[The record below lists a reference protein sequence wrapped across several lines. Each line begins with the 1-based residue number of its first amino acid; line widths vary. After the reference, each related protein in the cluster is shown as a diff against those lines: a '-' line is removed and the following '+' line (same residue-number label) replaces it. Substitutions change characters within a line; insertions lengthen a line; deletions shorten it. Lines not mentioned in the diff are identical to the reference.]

1 MRAVPSH
8 RPVRRFP
15 IPPWPTLVVIAGIAL
30 LFTLDG
36 CVEFDSG
43 SRFSNPPTVIPIS
56 DKSGNEPSI
65 DMAELA
71 SNVTFLEDEIHRAG
85 SITVKQPDVWGDADL
100 MGYIQEYEQVM
111 INRLGDFKDTI
122 QGYLARSDQA
132 DLQSMTA
139 MGVNLGPSTGTPPTP
154 FSAFNTNNSANTAV
168 TPAPLSTTSTSQ
180 APQGQVFDVLNQA
193 LSNTN
198 ASPSAKFSLEPTES
212 LRQNS
217 TYLKVNQG
225 LRRVNS
231 GADSAQAAG
240 YGLYLLRVPVS
251 ILPGRRTRQGYS
263 GVVTMRAQ
271 MVIDPD
277 HLRVTFPKLVFGD
290 LADQLLRIFEDHWRE
305 DNLPN
310 DTSNP
315 TCTPTSKMRPPRL
328 NGMMRSSLLTLS
340 NPVTT
345 QQFDTLY
352 GYDQM
357 NCLFQIVKGN
367 LAQTKATAANPP
379 RDELRKWLVSYFS
392 GLYDQLKERQLL
404 SGHPYHFI
412 PQISMMYARGDKTS
426 LATMRAGWERMAG
439 PGTELA
445 SAGWMLIAQAAVLD
459 RQLKDSIKDVK
470 LSGHLAFGCDDAL
483 VDRAEFANP
492 CPPPE
497 TQTQELWSAFIQA
510 QYPIHI
516 FELDPDIE
524 EQNIYDAFSQRRELQ
539 LAIAF
544 AVANGN
550 LHADQA
556 MKYSRQM
563 ALDMATIDLNRTT
576 VGFVH
581 ENDTFGWYFYPR
593 VQAIDPEHSTFASCF
608 KTLFCGGF
616 TRDDELRQRRLE
628 PGIRECEV
636 LVVMPNF
643 VPELK
648 LDITTNWEKLTR
660 PGQSKLDYNE
670 MIDLGAQVECVKHRA
685 TTVRDAHCYRPGDY
699 ERLVSRIDQLEKM
712 LPLQTYSVTVPYQYD
727 LPGSQLFDKGAAS
740 LSPEITG
747 YYGLSWIKRGSST
760 VAQFYLTGH
769 HFHPTRTSVVIGGT
783 EVHSTFQVLQVATAP
798 SSGQVVQQ
806 AGQTVSTSL
815 PSKSSGSTGSA
826 GGTTTGSASGA
837 SSGTNSGS
845 STGSGTGSSGTGSN
859 ETGSGSTSS
868 AGIQTRSTAQVVQ
881 IDEAST
887 DAQIFLAAGKSTS
900 GGKSSGSSGHSGG
913 SSGGSGESG
922 TGGSGESGG
931 SSGSGSSGG
940 GSSSGGNGGG
950 GSSSGGSS
958 GYGGGSGD
966 NGGSGGNS
974 GGSGGATNGAPAA
987 TQTVSTSQTTAAS
1000 GLTMQ
1005 WVTQQ
1010 VQVISR
1016 DLLRITVS
1024 SISPEL
1030 SSGPIPVRVATPA
1043 GMSNEFYIDQSP
1055 YDVPPG
1061 PSFSLINPVITF
1073 PFSINTTKNGV
1084 VVNPVPV
1091 SSGFELKAT
1100 TPTASTG
1107 STAPAINNVQIK
1119 LSIPSTNA
1127 STTIAYKLSDNTGAA
1142 AIDGWL
1148 QDQCTSALNKS
1159 LNFTNPNVTPDPI
1172 AVNVTIALT
1181 TSTGTT
1187 PTSVTLSTP
1196 LQIQPKLLV
1205 AANTPT
1211 VPSPLTPTTAATT
1224 PTGAPIPAAT
1234 ASTGPPTSSTV
1245 PPMPAT
1251 ASSAPTAAAT
1261 APTATTAAKPD
1272 PFMETPAAGAPPTE
1286 GPPASAPMS
1295 PPSSSADPPARVKLT
1310 PVPAPPAEPTTT
1322 NP

>member
-1 MRAVPSH
+1 MAASRST
-8 RPVRRFP
+8 PVR
-15 IPPWPTLVVIAGIAL
+15 
-30 LFTLDG
+30 
-36 CVEFDSG
+36 G
-43 SRFSNPPTVIPIS
+43 SRRPPGVLVNIS
-56 DKSGNEPSI
+56 DKSQNQPSI
-65 DMAELA
+65 AMAELA
-71 SNVTFLEDEIHRAG
+71 GDVTFLEDEIHRSG
-85 SITVKQPDVWGDADL
+85 SITIKQPDVWGDADL

-139 MGVNLGPSTGTPPTP
+139 MGLNLGPSTGALPTP
-154 FSAFNTNNSANTAV
+154 FSSFTSNNSANTAV
-168 TPAPLSTTSTSQ
+168 SPAPLSTTSTSQ

-193 LSNTN
+193 LSNSN

-225 LRRVNS
+225 LRRINS

-290 LADQLLRIFEDHWRE
+290 LADQLLRIFEDHWRD

-310 DTSNP
+310 DTSNAN
-315 TCTPTSKMRPPRL
+315 CTPTSKMRPPRL
-328 NGMMRSSLLTLS
+328 NGMMRSSSLTLS

-345 QQFDTLY
+345 QQFDNLY

-357 NCLFQIVKGN
+357 NCLFQTVKGN

-392 GLYDQLKERQLL
+392 GMYDQLKERQLL

-412 PQISMMYARGDKTS
+412 PQISMMYARGDKAA
-426 LATMRAGWERMAG
+426 LAQMRAGWERMAG

-470 LSGHLAFGCDDAL
+470 LSGHLAFGCDDPT

-550 LHADQA
+550 LRADQA
-556 MKYSRQM
+556 IKYTRQM
-563 ALDMATIDLNRTT
+563 ALDMATIDLNRTQ

-660 PGQSKLDYNE
+660 PGESKLDYNE

-685 TTVRDAHCYRPGDY
+685 TERPRCALLPARRLRTPREPHRPARKNAPAADLQRDRAVPVRPARLAALRQGGRLAQPRNHRLLRPLVDPPRLVHRRPVLSGRPSFPSDAHQRDHRRHRGA
-699 ERLVSRIDQLEKM
+699 L
-712 LPLQTYSVTVPYQYD
+712 D
-727 LPGSQLFDKGAAS
+727 LPGAAS
-740 LSPEITG
+740 RHRAVVRPGRPTG
-747 YYGLSWIKRGSST
+747 RPDRLDESS
-760 VAQFYLTGH
+760 
-769 HFHPTRTSVVIGGT
+769 R
-783 EVHSTFQVLQVATAP
+783 
-798 SSGQVVQQ
+798 QVVRCDNFHRRNDERLRERQ
-806 AGQTVSTSL
+806 VSGKFRFERRQRR
-815 PSKSSGSTGSA
+815 PA
-826 GGTTTGSASGA
+826 APA
-837 SSGTNSGS
+837 VAARAVPAP
-845 STGSGTGSSGTGSN
+845 
-859 ETGSGSTSS
+859 EPVR
-868 AGIQTRSTAQVVQ
+868 QTRSSRSTAHRPMHRSSSRLERAPQAVRVPPA
-881 IDEAST
+881 DPAANRPVPGPRAEAR
-887 DAQIFLAAGKSTS
+887 AAPAKAAVPRAA
-900 GGKSSGSSGHSGG
+900 
-913 SSGGSGESG
+913 ERPAPAVDL
-922 TGGSGESGG
+922 
-931 SSGSGSSGG
+931 
-940 GSSSGGNGGG
+940 SGGNGGG
-950 GSSSGGSS
+950 GSSGGGSS
-958 GYGGGSGD
+958 GSGSG
-966 NGGSGGNS
+966 S
-974 GGSGGATNGAPAA
+974 GGSGA
-987 TQTVSTSQTTAAS
+987 
-1000 GLTMQ
+1000 
-1005 WVTQQ
+1005 
-1010 VQVISR
+1010 
-1016 DLLRITVS
+1016 
-1024 SISPEL
+1024 
-1030 SSGPIPVRVATPA
+1030 
-1043 GMSNEFYIDQSP
+1043 
-1055 YDVPPG
+1055 
-1061 PSFSLINPVITF
+1061 
-1073 PFSINTTKNGV
+1073 
-1084 VVNPVPV
+1084 
-1091 SSGFELKAT
+1091 
-1100 TPTASTG
+1100 
-1107 STAPAINNVQIK
+1107 
-1119 LSIPSTNA
+1119 
-1127 STTIAYKLSDNTGAA
+1127 
-1142 AIDGWL
+1142 
-1148 QDQCTSALNKS
+1148 
-1159 LNFTNPNVTPDPI
+1159 
-1172 AVNVTIALT
+1172 
-1181 TSTGTT
+1181 
-1187 PTSVTLSTP
+1187 
-1196 LQIQPKLLV
+1196 
-1205 AANTPT
+1205 
-1211 VPSPLTPTTAATT
+1211 
-1224 PTGAPIPAAT
+1224 
-1234 ASTGPPTSSTV
+1234 
-1245 PPMPAT
+1245 
-1251 ASSAPTAAAT
+1251 
-1261 APTATTAAKPD
+1261 
-1272 PFMETPAAGAPPTE
+1272 
-1286 GPPASAPMS
+1286 
-1295 PPSSSADPPARVKLT
+1295 
-1310 PVPAPPAEPTTT
+1310 
-1322 NP
+1322 